1 MPCAVFSQ
9 RRKLRSAPMCSLK
22 EMNIQGGL
30 SEVRGLGIWWREWGF
45 GGKAQWREELEAR
58 VSFLHLSLEALGRLI
73 S

>member
-30 SEVRGLGIWWREWGF
+30 SEVRGVISSWGSGGGNGVLEERPS
-45 GGKAQWREELEAR
+45 GGKSWNQE
-58 VSFLHLSLEALGRLI
+58 
-73 S
+73 